1 MKYGMIGGVKE
12 ATNGNDHRLSLG
24 GALSSLE
31 KSQNRFIYSIDG
43 SKLRSRMQAFQYL
56 KNRGLLFQSSQLIEE
71 ALKSITSSNSIY
83 LGIDPTAKGLHI
95 GHLMACR
102 VLKRFH
108 DSGVKSIALVL
119 FETIHHLVDWRSDC
133 FNW

>member
-1 MKYGMIGGVKE
+1 MNGHYQRLSVGGV
-12 ATNGNDHRLSLG
+12 LSL
-24 GALSSLE
+24 LE
-31 KSQNRFIYSIDG
+31 KSQIRFIYSIEG
-43 SKLRSRMQAFQYL
+43 GKLRIRMQAFQYL

-71 ALKSITSSNSIY
+71 ALKSITGSNSIY

-108 DSGVKSIALVL
+108 DSGVRSIALVL
-119 FETIHHLVDWRSDC
+119 FECIYHLVDWRGNG
-133 FNW
+133 FNWRS

>member
-1 MKYGMIGGVKE
+1 
-12 ATNGNDHRLSLG
+12 
-24 GALSSLE
+24 
-31 KSQNRFIYSIDG
+31 
-43 SKLRSRMQAFQYL
+43 MQAFQYL
-56 KNRGLLFQSSQLIEE
+56 KNRGLIFQTSQMIEE
-71 ALKSITSSNSIY
+71 ALKTISSTNSVY

-119 FETIHHLVDWRSDC
+119 HGILFDSVDWRC
-133 FNW
+133 NCPNW